1 MNLMKSGF
9 QNDTL
14 LLDNSLEEE
23 VSRENLVLCFL
34 QLQKVDSRLF
44 LCLPRIPGSSSFLT
58 WIFHFP
64 LFRTPMPTLLLQSVS
79 LRHRVHLELTT
90 TNQYLQSQIRLPN
103 IFLSAFC
110 YFNLP
115 MFPFSLLGYL
125 GNLDHLAVTLVNI
138 NIHFINYGN
147 QTQIQSEFPGRWE

>member
-58 WIFHFP
+58 
-64 LFRTPMPTLLLQSVS
+64 
-79 LRHRVHLELTT
+79 
-90 TNQYLQSQIRLPN
+90 
-103 IFLSAFC
+103 
-110 YFNLP
+110 
-115 MFPFSLLGYL
+115 
-125 GNLDHLAVTLVNI
+125 
-138 NIHFINYGN
+138 
-147 QTQIQSEFPGRWE
+147 